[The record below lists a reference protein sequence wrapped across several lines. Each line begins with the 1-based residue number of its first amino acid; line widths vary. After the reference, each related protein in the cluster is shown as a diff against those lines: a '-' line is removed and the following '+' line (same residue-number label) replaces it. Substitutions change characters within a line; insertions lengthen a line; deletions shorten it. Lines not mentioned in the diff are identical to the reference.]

1 MGKRECNQGVLASKF
16 GLLRCGSRL
25 CSVEWKPPFSSTH
38 LTPFLCAGI
47 CSTFEGIST
56 IIIPLPLAM
65 PKTTGQA
72 VAICFF
78 SNLPQSHI
86 LVPPSH
92 LVRGREGIII
102 FVDGYQVFP
111 SLWLSISIRLSNGLS
126 VPLVSLTFHLYFLLD
141 DILIT

>member
-1 MGKRECNQGVLASKF
+1 MQPGCSGFQVQPPQVWFKALLGGVEAPFQLHTSD
-16 GLLRCGSRL
+16 
-25 CSVEWKPPFSSTH
+25 PFS
-38 LTPFLCAGI
+38 LCWHI

-56 IIIPLPLAM
+56 IIMPLPLAM
-65 PKTTGQA
+65 PKTTGQT

-111 SLWLSISIRLSNGLS
+111 SLWLSISIRLSNGLF
-126 VPLVSLTFHLYFLLD
+126 VPLVSLTFHLYFLVD